1 MICAAATGV
10 LSSMQK
16 LHNSAL
22 PLAGRL
28 SDPRD
33 KAQFDTANE
42 TIASLGD
49 VIALLGMASQE
60 ISMLRKYQVQSCL
73 PKEVN
78 SLCSNENLASTNL
91 LFGGDLDKALRAA
104 HESSKLGAN
113 KHGDH
118 RHRPYQ
124 HKRNFSGKT
133 FLGQN
138 PSFGKNTFG
147 KGRGEPPPK
156 EFGKWRRQ

>member
-1 MICAAATGV
+1 MVCAATAGI

-42 TIASLGD
+42 TVASLVD

-60 ISMLRKYQVQSCL
+60 VSMQRKYQLQSCI

-78 SLCSNENLASTNL
+78 LVCSNENLASTNL

-104 HESSKLGAN
+104 RESSNWVRTSLATTAI
-113 KHGDH
+113 DCI
-118 RHRPYQ
+118 
-124 HKRNFSGKT
+124 STSKT
-133 FLGQN
+133 FPGTL
-138 PSFGKNTFG
+138 F
-147 KGRGEPPPK
+147 
-156 EFGKWRRQ
+156 

>member
-1 MICAAATGV
+1 MRNLGV
-10 LSSMQK
+10 RVSWILEPGNLTRGKSMCILSSMQK

-33 KAQFDTANE
+33 KAQFDTSNE

-49 VIALLGMASQE
+49 VVALLGMASQ
-60 ISMLRKYQVQSCL
+60 ISMRRKYQLQSCL

-104 HESSKLGAN
+104 RESSKLGAN

-133 FLGQN
+133 F
-138 PSFGKNTFG
+138 
-147 KGRGEPPPK
+147 
-156 EFGKWRRQ
+156 

>member
-1 MICAAATGV
+1 MVCAATAGI
-10 LSSMQK
+10 LSSMRK
-16 LHNSAL
+16 LNNSAL

-49 VIALLGMASQE
+49 VIALLGMDSQE
-60 ISMLRKYQVQSCL
+60 ISMQRKYQLQSCL

-78 SLCSNENLASTNL
+78 SICLNENLASTNL

-104 HESSKLGAN
+104 RESSKLGAN
-113 KHGDH
+113 KRGDH
-118 RHRPYQ
+118 RYRLYE
-124 HKRNFSGKT
+124 HKRNF
-133 FLGQN
+133 FQEIL
-138 PSFGKNTFG
+138 F
-147 KGRGEPPPK
+147 
-156 EFGKWRRQ
+156 